1 MFMNWQSACLSRSLI
16 ALALSASDASAHHV
30 GGRTPKT
37 FAEGIFSCFGHSI
50 IALDH
55 FAAVVAMGCLAAV
68 HPAAVAL
75 VVALA
80 LLPAGRWAGIPI
92 ILPCQRK
99 PMKHVIPGFAF
110 LRGTLECQRYV
121 YRWIRVPTPW
131 SVNNSSK
138 TACGT
143 LPSRMTTPST
153 PWSSA

>member
-1 MFMNWQSACLSRSLI
+1 MFMNWQSACLSLSLI
-16 ALALSASDASAHHV
+16 ALALSANNAFSHHV

-68 HPAAVAL
+68 PPAAVAL

-80 LLPAGRWAGIPI
+80 LLPAGRLAGIPI

-99 PMKHVIPGFAF
+99 PEGRYSRVRL

>member
-68 HPAAVAL
+68 PPAAVAL

-80 LLPAGRWAGIPI
+80 LLPAGRLAGIPI

-99 PMKHVIPGFAF
+99 PMKHVIPGFA
-110 LRGTLECQRYV
+110 LCAA
-121 YRWIRVPTPW
+121 PW
-131 SVNNSSK
+131 SASDMFIDGSG
-138 TACGT
+138 CRRRG
-143 LPSRMTTPST
+143 RST
-153 PWSSA
+153 IQAKRHAAPCRPG